1 MGCRIMQVQL
11 RYTVDES
18 RGSAKWDKKK
28 HQLTIALPVTGKPK
42 LGQEP
47 SSLI

>member
-1 MGCRIMQVQL
+1 MQVQL

-18 RGSAKWDKKK
+18 RGSAKWDKKN
-28 HQLTIALPVTGKPK
+28 HQLNIALPVTGKPK

-47 SSLI
+47 GSLI